1 MPLDLADRRL
11 DKVFQLGA
19 KLRIVGLGRFL
30 MNRILEWM
38 RVRGFKKAELC
49 VFASNTR
56 ARRLYESLGFLE
68 EGIRRRRVRIRDA
81 YEDEVFMGLWLGE

>member
-1 MPLDLADRRL
+1 
-11 DKVFQLGA
+11 
-19 KLRIVGLGRFL
+19 
-30 MNRILEWM
+30 
-38 RVRGFKKAELC
+38 